1 MREQVVVVPLFDV
14 PPLDRSKPLALYYQV
29 AEVLRQR
36 IGSGALQPGD
46 AIPTEEELQRLFGV
60 SRATVRQAVRSLVGD
75 GLLRLERPR
84 GTFVTRPKLQETL
97 PELISFSDEVRQQ
110 GLAPSARVLLVA
122 LEAASPHVAARL
134 GVGEGDVV
142 LRLDRLRLADDAP
155 VALMQSHLAPWVGL
169 TPADDYAGSL
179 HALLARRGIRLVDAD
194 QTIEAA
200 TATAE
205 QARLLECKRGLALLK
220 VDRVTVSVEGR
231 AVEHVVAYY
240 RADRYAYRLRLG
252 ASSSGA
258 GYIHAA
264 RVRATL

>member
-1 MREQVVVVPLFDV
+1 VVTLFDV

-29 AEVLRQR
+29 AEALRQR
-36 IGSGALQPGD
+36 IVSGALKPGD

-60 SRATVRQAVRSLVGD
+60 SRATVRQAVRDLVGD

-110 GLAPSARVLLVA
+110 GLAPSARVLSVA
-122 LEAASPHVAARL
+122 REAAPPYVAARL
-134 GVGEGDVV
+134 GIGEGEVV
-142 LRLDRLRLADDAP
+142 LRLDRLRLADDNP
-155 VALMQSHLAPWVGL
+155 VALMYSHLAPWVEL
-169 TPADDYAGSL
+169 APADDYAGSL
-179 HALLARRGIRLVDAD
+179 HALLARRDIRLVDAD
-194 QTIEAA
+194 QLIEAT

-220 VDRVTVSVEGR
+220 VDRVTVSAEGR
-231 AVEHVVAYY
+231 AVEHVIAYY

-252 ASSSGA
+252 LAGSGA
-258 GYIHAA
+258 GYIHAGP
-264 RVRATL
+264 VRSA